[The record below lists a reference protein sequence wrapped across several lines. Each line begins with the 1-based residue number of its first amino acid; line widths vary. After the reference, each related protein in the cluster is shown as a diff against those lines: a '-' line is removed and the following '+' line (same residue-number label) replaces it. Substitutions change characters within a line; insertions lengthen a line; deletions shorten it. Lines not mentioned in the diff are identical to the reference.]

1 MFEAAYDQA
10 TGLRNMTESRPVQV
24 FSITSGK
31 GGVGKTNVSVNL
43 ALAMIANGKKVLLMD
58 ADLGLANIDVLL
70 GIRPTHN
77 LSHVMNGECSLEDVV
92 VEGPNGLQII
102 PASSGIQQMV
112 EMNSMEHAGIIRAFS
127 ELSMSVD
134 VLLIDTA
141 AGISDSVIS
150 FSKAAHE
157 VIIVVCDEPASMTD
171 AYAMIKLLN
180 KEHGLQRFRVLSN
193 MVQSIEEGR
202 KLYNK
207 LLKVTD
213 TYLEVTLDFMG
224 VVPYDE
230 SLRKAVRKQRA
241 VVEAYPRS
249 KATLAF
255 KSLAKKIDKWAQ
267 PAVARGHLEFF
278 VERLI
283 QAGKPKKGRGE

>member
-1 MFEAAYDQA
+1 MFEGALDQA
-10 TGLRNMTESRPVQV
+10 AGLRSMTQSRPVRV
-24 FSITSGK
+24 FAITSGK

-43 ALAMIANGKKVLLMD
+43 ALSMIAMGKKVLLMD

-77 LSHVMNGECSLEDVV
+77 LSHVMAGECSLEDVI
-92 VEGPNGLQII
+92 VEGPKGLKII
-102 PASSGIQQMV
+102 PAASGIQKMA
-112 EMNSMEHAGIIRAFS
+112 EMNPMEHAGIIRSFS
-127 ELSMSVD
+127 ELSMGVD
-134 VLLIDTA
+134 ALIIDTA

-150 FSKAAHE
+150 FSSAAHE
-157 VIIVVCDEPASMTD
+157 VIVVVCDEPASMTD

-180 KEHGLQRFRVLSN
+180 REHGLQRFRILSN
-193 MVQSIEEGR
+193 MVQNIEEGR

-207 LLKVTD
+207 LVKVTND
-213 TYLEVTLDFMG
+213 YLEVTLDFMG

-230 SLRKAVRKQRA
+230 SLRKAVRKQQA

-255 KSLAKKIDKWAQ
+255 KSLAKRADKWAM
-267 PAVARGHLEFF
+267 PAVARGGLEFF

-283 QAGKPKKGRGE
+283 QAGKSKDGRGE

>member
-1 MFEAAYDQA
+1 MFEGALDQA
-10 TGLRNMTESRPVQV
+10 AGLRNMAASRPVRV
-24 FSITSGK
+24 IAVTSGK

-43 ALAMIANGKKVLLMD
+43 ALSMVETGKKVLLMD
-58 ADLGLANIDVLL
+58 ADLGLANIDIML

-77 LSHVMNGECSLEDVV
+77 LSHVMSGECSLEDVV
-92 VEGPNGLQII
+92 VEGPKGLQII
-102 PASSGIQQMV
+102 PAASGIQKMV
-112 EMNSMEHAGIIRAFS
+112 EMNQIEHAGIIRAFS

-180 KEHGLQRFRVLSN
+180 KEHGLQRFRVLNN
-193 MVQSIEEGR
+193 MVQNIEEGR

-255 KSLAKKIDKWAQ
+255 KSLAKKAEKWAM
-267 PAVARGHLEFF
+267 PSVARGHMEFF

-283 QAGKPKKGRGE
+283 QSGNSK